1 MNVSAIGGEAQRII
15 DQIPHGAVEKR
26 RIGKDLAFAAAF
38 DVQVS
43 IFGRGLIKA
52 GDLFERCAPV
62 KQRTLDL
69 LLGGFGAGEKKQ
81 IIDNSR
87 KALALRRGRFDGGA
101 VFLGT
106 AFASESH
113 LGFTE
118 HVSNWRS

>member
-26 RIGKDLAFAAAF
+26 RIGKDLTFAAAF

-43 IFGRGLIKA
+43 IFGRGLIEA

-69 LLGGFGAGEKKQ
+69 LFGGFRAGEKKQ
-81 IIDNSR
+81 IINDSR
-87 KALALRRGRFDGGA
+87 KAFALGGDRFDGGTI
-101 VFLGT
+101 FLET
-106 AFASESH
+106 AFATESH